1 MMTRPVVAL
10 TAVLAIGSPQALS
23 GQNWKTVSASRAAQ
37 GEEHL
42 EVSVTYGVGEL
53 RLSAGPDDLLYRT
66 RLTFDEDA
74 ATPVHEYRDGELHVG
89 ISQYRGNALRFKE
102 WSSEGAFDVELSPQV
117 PMDLELEFGAVQA
130 DLDFT
135 GLALTSLELE
145 TGASE
150 SAVHMDEPNVV
161 TMDQASFHV
170 GAADFNISGLG
181 NFNARRISV
190 EAGVGSVTLELG
202 GTWVQESE
210 LEIEMGLGSLELRIP
225 RSLGVRLERSSF
237 LTSMDTGGMVRRD
250 GAYYSANWDGAER
263 KIDVEIS
270 AAFGSVDIV
279 WIR

>member
-1 MMTRPVVAL
+1 MGRQVAL
-10 TAVLAIGSPQALS
+10 LALSLAMGSPLALS

-37 GEEHL
+37 GEDRL

-53 RLSAGPDDLLYRT
+53 RLSAAPEGLLYRT

-74 ATPVHEYRDGELHVG
+74 ATPVNEYRDGELRLG
-89 ISQYRGNALRFKE
+89 ISQYRGKALRFRE
-102 WSSEGAFDVELSPQV
+102 WSSEGSFDVELSPTV

-150 SAVHMDEPNVV
+150 SSVHMDEPNAVV
-161 TMDQASFHV
+161 MDQASFHV

-202 GTWVQESE
+202 GTWPRESE

-225 RSLGVRLERSSF
+225 RSLGVRLERNSF

-250 GAYYSANWDGAER
+250 GAYYSANWEGAEQR
-263 KIDVEIS
+263 VDVEIS

>member
-1 MMTRPVVAL
+1 MRRLIPPLAL
-10 TAVLAIGSPQALS
+10 FLLAAPPPALE
-23 GQNWKTVSASRAAQ
+23 GQNWKTVSASRGAN

-53 RLSAGPDDLLYRT
+53 RLSAGPENLLYRT

-74 ATPVHEYRDGELHVG
+74 ATPVNEYRDGELRVG

-102 WSSEGAFDVELSPQV
+102 WSSEGAFDVELSPRV
-117 PMDLELEFGAVQA
+117 PMDLDLEFGAVQA

-135 GLALTSLELE
+135 GLSLTSLELE

-150 SAVHMDEPNVV
+150 SSVHMDEPNAVV
-161 TMDQASFHV
+161 MDQASFHV

-202 GTWVQESE
+202 GTWAQESE

-225 RSLGVRLERSSF
+225 RSLGVKLERNSF

-250 GAYYSANWDGAER
+250 GAYYSANWEGADR
-263 KIDVEIS
+263 RIDVEIS